1 LVGWEFNIVIF
12 LDLPSHNP
20 CHGFWRLKWVSSSL
34 SRSFF
39 IFLILSLNIGLLGYW
54 HSLFSFLLSFLW
66 SWPRLTQMF
75 FIVALKKN
83 LGFFFIYLSI
93 WCWFKNWDL

>member
-20 CHGFWRLKWVSSSL
+20 CHGFWRLKWVSFSL

-39 IFLILSLNIGLLGYW
+39 YFFNLI
-54 HSLFSFLLSFLW
+54 
-66 SWPRLTQMF
+66 P
-75 FIVALKKN
+75 
-83 LGFFFIYLSI
+83 
-93 WCWFKNWDL
+93 